1 MDRQERRGKP
11 KYLVRWKGYM
21 IEEDTWKELENLKNA
36 MDLVKKF
43 KKEIREEIWWVEKRK
58 EKQKTVEVELN
69 PEAEKFKRSKLPGK
83 YIVRIS
89 FEWDNK
95 KFEDKYLKKLERNWA
110 RWKRNLLSIFLNLI
124 FLFFWF
130 HFSFYFDDKEAC
142 DYSHITCYMIWGHK
156 PRFSKS
162 RLKGIRRMIS
172 GHIYMAQYP
181 YGRYKN
187 EAW

>member
-43 KKEIREEIWWVEKRK
+43 KKEIREEVWWVEKRR

-69 PEAEKFKRSKLPGK
+69 PKAEEFKRSKLPGK
-83 YIVRIS
+83 YIVRIL

-110 RWKRNLLSIFLNLI
+110 R
-124 FLFFWF
+124 
-130 HFSFYFDDKEAC
+130 
-142 DYSHITCYMIWGHK
+142 
-156 PRFSKS
+156 
-162 RLKGIRRMIS
+162 
-172 GHIYMAQYP
+172 
-181 YGRYKN
+181 
-187 EAW
+187 